1 MMKRTFNYLITFA
14 IIVVTMVSCFPEE
27 DVFDEALLIGKW
39 KSGTLHYRYDADNTG
54 VSWDTVEDINEEEG
68 QGFSWTLE
76 RSELTHIHV
85 IEIGGGVQKTY
96 TVTRLTATTLSYKD
110 DFDTYTFTRV
120 N

>member
-1 MMKRTFNYLITFA
+1 MKRTLNYLITFS

-54 VSWDTVEDINEEEG
+54 ASWDTHEDISEEEA
-68 QGFSWTLE
+68 QGFTWTLE

-85 IEIGGGVQKTY
+85 IEIGGDVPKVY
-96 TVTRLTATTLSYKD
+96 TVTQLTATTLSYKD
-110 DFDTYTFTRV
+110 DFNSYTFAKV